1 MKLIIG
7 MLAVLVLAAACA
19 GEPTPTPSPTPD
31 TRPDEI
37 LAELRR
43 STATPVPTATP
54 DPRIDEILEMLH
66 APHPTATPSP
76 RLDEGLTA
84 ILELRSLFSPSFGE
98 VSVPTDLESGREA
111 LAECLAR
118 RISSPAIDAESM
130 ISAMDLDGLMGEMTG
145 EPDAGELA
153 DLVFA
158 GTLLGC
164 W

>member
-1 MKLIIG
+1 MKVLIG

-19 GEPTPTPSPTPD
+19 NEPTPTPD

-54 DPRIDEILEMLH
+54 DHRIDEILEMLH
-66 APHPTATPSP
+66 APHPTATLSP

-84 ILELRSLFSPSFGE
+84 IVELRSLFSPSFGE

-111 LAECLAR
+111 LAECLAS
-118 RISSPAIDAESM
+118 RISSPGVDTESM
-130 ISAMDLDGLMGEMTG
+130 IGTMDINELMEEITG
-145 EPDAGELA
+145 EPDTGELA

-158 GTLLGC
+158 GTLFGC

>member
-1 MKLIIG
+1 MKLLIG

-19 GEPTPTPSPTPD
+19 NEPTPTPTPD

-43 STATPVPTATP
+43 PTATPAPTATP
-54 DPRIDEILEMLH
+54 DGRIDEILEMLH

-84 ILELRSLFSPSFGE
+84 IVELRSLFSPSFGE

-111 LAECLAR
+111 LAECLAQR
-118 RISSPAIDAESM
+118 LSSPAIDAESM
-130 ISAMDLDGLMGEMTG
+130 IGAIEIDGLMEEMTG

-158 GTLLGC
+158 GTLFGC